1 MKSLTT
7 LFLRGLMVLIPILLT
22 AWFLYWL
29 FGTAER
35 MFRVPLAFLLP
46 DGWYV
51 RGLGVISALAFTVLV
66 GFLVKLYAFNLLF
79 SAFEKLLNSLPLVKQ
94 VYNSIRDLIHFLGGS
109 GRDDL
114 QKVVAIEFN
123 GMKLIGFVTA
133 ENATLGSRTEG
144 GEEGSGQTEKLL
156 SVYLPM
162 SYQVGGY
169 LVYVPESRCEVLDM
183 PVGDAMHKVLT
194 ANIVSKGETSNR

>member
-1 MKSLTT
+1 MKTLTT

-35 MFRVPLAFLLP
+35 LFRVPLAFLLP
-46 DGWYV
+46 EGWYV
-51 RGLGVISALAFTVLV
+51 RGLGVLSALAFTLLV

-79 SAFEKLLNSLPLVKQ
+79 TAFEKLLNRLPLVKQ
-94 VYNSIRDLIHFLGGS
+94 VYSSIRDLIHFLGGS

-114 QKVVAIEFN
+114 QKVVAIDFN
-123 GMKLIGFVTA
+123 GMQLIGFVTA
-133 ENATLGSRTEG
+133 ENASLGGSA
-144 GEEGSGQTEKLL
+144 GSGKEGTAETEKLL

-169 LVYVPESRCEVLDM
+169 LVYVPESRCQVLDM

-194 ANIVSKGETSNR
+194 ANIVSNGSKSGR